1 MQESEILGCLDMR
14 EAFRL
19 CGFVSQQN
27 KTSNSEYLLL
37 VYCYGGLLV
46 IGPLSQLEKKKE
58 KEKERKQ
65 EKNLHLQDLNPDS

>member
-1 MQESEILGCLDMR
+1 MR
-14 EAFRL
+14 EVFGLCGFFFFFLMGGL

-46 IGPLSQLEKKKE
+46 IGPLSQLEKE
-58 KEKERKQ
+58 KRKR
-65 EKNLHLQDLNPDS
+65 KIRISNARI

>member
-1 MQESEILGCLDMR
+1 MKYWGCLDMR
-14 EAFRL
+14 EAFGL

-46 IGPLSQLEKKKE
+46 IGPLSQLGKKKEKRKKE

-65 EKNLHLQDLNPDS
+65 EKNLH